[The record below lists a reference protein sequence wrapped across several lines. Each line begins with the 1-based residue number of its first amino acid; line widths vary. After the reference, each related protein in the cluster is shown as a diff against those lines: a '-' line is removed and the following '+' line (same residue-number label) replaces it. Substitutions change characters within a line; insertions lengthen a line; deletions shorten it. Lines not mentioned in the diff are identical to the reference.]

1 MPNIQITVRG
11 KTAQPEGAPVIVCG
25 NSDYTVTFAFDN
37 EWLQYTAK
45 TARFCF
51 MQNGVRR
58 YYDVLFEGDTVS
70 VPVLS
75 DVYEVEIGV
84 YAGDIHTSTPAR
96 IPCARSVTDGAP
108 VHADPQPDVY
118 NQLLEYL
125 AAIQNGVAAVTAIP
139 LVTAADGGTVV
150 TREEEE

>member
-1 MPNIQITVRG
+1 MPNIQITVRD
-11 KTAQPEGAPVIVCG
+11 KAAQPEGAPVIVCG
-25 NSDYTVTFAFDN
+25 NSDYTVTFTFDD
-37 EWLQYTAK
+37 EWSQYTAK

-51 MQNGVRR
+51 VQNGVRR

-108 VHADPQPDVY
+108 VHADPQLDVY

-125 AAIQNGVAAVTAIP
+125 ASLQNGGIVTAMS
-139 LVTAADGGTVV
+139 LANLADGGTVV
-150 TREEEE
+150 TTEEEE